1 MVCRRSSNSA
11 EDMCSSGPQIAR
23 DWEPEGRLS
32 LLLDWAGFVGD
43 APNITPAN
51 KMATI
56 RSVMEWDLLRGEFMG
71 IYTSFDPM
79 RESKEF
85 VQNSLSPRNNILG
98 VR

>member
-1 MVCRRSSNSA
+1 
-11 EDMCSSGPQIAR
+11 
-23 DWEPEGRLS
+23 
-32 LLLDWAGFVGD
+32 
-43 APNITPAN
+43 
-51 KMATI
+51 MATI